1 MFHLILIF
9 LYIMLVLE
17 LALWNAKINKKK
29 KEIDKEDPSGRTPT
43 VPAARHGYLTKDEV
57 SRYSRQ
63 LILPQVGVEG
73 IREDIKADF
82 HTFVHYSF
90 FF

>member
-29 KEIDKEDPSGRTPT
+29 R
-43 VPAARHGYLTKDEV
+43 RLTK
-57 SRYSRQ
+57 RIHQGGRQ
-63 LILPQVGVEG
+63 RCRLHVT
-73 IREDIKADF
+73 A
-82 HTFVHYSF
+82 T
-90 FF
+90 